1 MDAKTVNRFM
11 SKVAVNEDSGC
22 WEWTG
27 WKKSGGYGGF
37 KYKGKNCAAHR
48 LSFDTFIGTIKDGN
62 FVCHK
67 CDNPSCVNPYH
78 LFQGTNTDNM
88 KDMSAKG
95 RCRKQNGESNSSS
108 KLTEKTVL
116 FIRSFMERNGR
127 GSGVFL
133 ERWIGVS
140 ASHLKRIKN
149 RRTWRH
155 I

>member
-1 MDAKTVNRFM
+1 MDAKTISRFM

-27 WKKSGGYGGF
+27 ARDKDGYGWFRANKKMVRSHRGAFEIF
-37 KYKGKNCAAHR
+37 KG
-48 LSFDTFIGTIKDGN
+48 LIKYGN
-62 FVCHK
+62 YVCHK

-95 RCRKQNGESNSSS
+95 RGKKQNGESNSSS

-116 FIRSFMERNGR
+116 LLRDFMERNGR
-127 GSGVFL
+127 GSANFL
-133 ERWIGVS
+133 ARWIGVS
-140 ASHLKRIKN
+140 RRHLNKIKR
-149 RRTWRH
+149 RQTWRH